1 MPDQP
6 LPIESHSHHPIRIA
20 FVLVSAAMA
29 VVLPLTLLLLPH
41 VANVDRWLSA
51 VVAEHRWVRWS
62 ALSVMLLLAVECHCG
77 SMLARLIRAGGNPS
91 RMLAMEAEPARVAI
105 RRRRKLRALSATAA
119 CLVAFVVAEIAFRAF
134 NIRPAEAAPSPFQE
148 AIAVDNRKNK
158 LGLRED
164 WDALAEDD
172 RRWRVAVL
180 GDSMT
185 FGDSVER
192 EDTFCHQMEAML
204 NGRVPGGAVTI
215 NMGKPGTVPREQL
228 DLYTRVRG
236 AIRPDVVLHVVYP
249 NDLDVDSYGALKRI
263 YRIRDDALYVG
274 EWSYVLRF
282 MEKQVRYWVAWNQTI
297 DYFRGGRDAVERE
310 RAWSEFQR
318 YVRGVRAA
326 VLESGADYVLVLF
339 PWLFR
344 LDDYLLSDVHDRMRR
359 FAADMGVPYL
369 DLLEAFAGRDAESL
383 RVSLANEHPNREGH
397 RIAAERLTR
406 FLLEEMLPRRGVRP
420 VSP

>member
-1 MPDQP
+1 MTDQP
-6 LPIESHSHHPIRIA
+6 LSIKPQSHPPIRIA
-20 FVLVSAAMA
+20 FVLISAALA
-29 VVLPLTLLLLPH
+29 IAIPIALLLLPQ
-41 VANVDRWLSA
+41 VSDVDWFLSV
-51 VVAEHRWVRWS
+51 VVADHRWVRWS
-62 ALSVMLLLAVECHCG
+62 VLGLMILLAAECHCG
-77 SMLARLIRAGGNPS
+77 SMLARLIRAGGS
-91 RMLAMEAEPARVAI
+91 AARMLEMEAEPARVAI

-119 CLVAFVVAEIAFRAF
+119 CLLAFVVAETVFRVF

-192 EDTFCHQMEAML
+192 DDTFCHQMEAML
-204 NGRVPGGAVTI
+204 AGHVPGGVIII

-228 DLYTRVRG
+228 DLYNRVRG
-236 AIRPDVVLHVVYP
+236 ATRPDVVLHVVYP

-282 MEKQVRYWVAWNQTI
+282 MEKQMRYWVAWNQTI
-297 DYFRGGRDAVERE
+297 DYFHGGRDAVERE
-310 RAWSEFQR
+310 RAWSEFRR
-318 YVRGVRAA
+318 YVRAIRDEVQEG
-326 VLESGADYVLVLF
+326 GADYALVLF

-344 LDDYLLSDVHDRMRR
+344 LDDYLLTDVHDRMRR

-369 DLLEAFAGRDAESL
+369 DLLEVFAGRDAESL

-397 RIAAERLTR
+397 RIAAERLSE
-406 FLLEEMLPRRGVRP
+406 FLLEEMLPRCEVRP
-420 VSP
+420 TPP